1 MRGEIDWIALL
12 DPNHDNK
19 NTRYQLIGG
28 SGTIPACIGK
38 FVFDPFLLVL
48 ASAASG
54 VPHVDLVRY
63 VDYAS
68 DKVALDL
75 YSSKVIKS
83 VMDLNSGDIGNSTVV
98 VVSLTMSR
106 MRSFAVNSR
115 TASWKTR
122 CIFVWTGLLWY
133 TSFHKQTS
141 TFLTNQRNIALESI
155 ALLFLILRSDVPNI
169 RRATSEPNEH
179 FYGLLRQMLR
189 EFKTDELVHLV
200 NKLMQKVNAM
210 FRGNLVPRRSSVA
223 HGYGYLSTFPDWL
236 EHMRAGRYVFVHWTT
251 YLKLY
256 LKLTSFYFPIT
267 VTLFYRQVQLKSTS
281 IHMDTCRLQLDLP
294 VK

>member
-1 MRGEIDWIALL
+1 MTGEIDWSALL

-54 VPHVDLVRY
+54 VPHVDLVCY

-83 VMDLNSGDIGNSTVV
+83 VMDLNSGYFGNSTVV

-106 MRSFAVNSR
+106 TRLFAVNSR

-141 TFLTNQRNIALESI
+141 AFLTNQRNIALESI

-179 FYGLLRQMLR
+179 FCGLLHQMVCD
-189 EFKTDELVHLV
+189 FKADELVHSV
-200 NKLMQKVNAM
+200 HKLMRKVNVI
-210 FRGNLVPRRSSVA
+210 FRGNLVPRGSS
-223 HGYGYLSTFPDWL
+223 GMERKQGNEYPPTN
-236 EHMRAGRYVFVHWTT
+236 
-251 YLKLY
+251 
-256 LKLTSFYFPIT
+256 
-267 VTLFYRQVQLKSTS
+267 
-281 IHMDTCRLQLDLP
+281 
-294 VK
+294 